1 MQPVTFF
8 SGGNGGTEG
17 GGEGPRTPQPVPGG
31 AHPRPPGPSVCQ
43 ALAVCPSATT
53 AHPEGGLCVCV
64 LCRCS
69 CVRLFGTPWTVA
81 RQAPLSVGFFRQ
93 EDRSGLPCPSPE
105 CLLDPGME
113 PRSPALHASS
123 LPPSHRESPQG
134 YTHTH
139 EQLSSLTMAAT
150 LAPAQ
155 LREAGSRISGGWV
168 SAGAVSVSRAGSLR
182 ALREFSPSS

>member
-1 MQPVTFF
+1 M
-8 SGGNGGTEG
+8 E
-17 GGEGPRTPQPVPGG
+17 ERGPERRSQCLVERIPDPPAPLCAKRSQFVRLPQQLTPKGV
-31 AHPRPPGPSVCQ
+31 
-43 ALAVCPSATT
+43 
-53 AHPEGGLCVCV
+53 CVCV